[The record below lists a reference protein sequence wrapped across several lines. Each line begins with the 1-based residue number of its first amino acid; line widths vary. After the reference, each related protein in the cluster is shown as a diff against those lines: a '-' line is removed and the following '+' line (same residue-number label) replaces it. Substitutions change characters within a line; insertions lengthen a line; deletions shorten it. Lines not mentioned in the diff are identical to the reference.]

1 MSNWDFSERA
11 VLVTGSAKGIGRGVA
26 AAFLAAGGN
35 VTLLDLDEHALRAT
49 VDELDDEG
57 ARVVPVS
64 GSVSDPATVERAV
77 AMTVERFGRLD
88 VVVNSAGVVRYGNV
102 ESLSVEDWELQLDTN
117 LKSVFLTAKFAA
129 PHLRAASGVIVSI
142 ASVQAFVTQ
151 LGVPA
156 YTASK
161 GGIVA
166 LTRSLAL
173 DFADDGVRAV
183 AIAPGSVDTP
193 MLRWSAELTA
203 GDDARVDDIVEEW
216 GRNHPLGRVVTVDD
230 VANAVLFL
238 ASDSAAMITGTTLT
252 IDGGLI
258 AQVAVNR

>member
-1 MSNWDFSERA
+1 MPNRDFSAHA
-11 VLVTGSAKGIGRGVA
+11 VLVTGAAKGIGRGVA
-26 AAFLAAGGN
+26 GAFVAAGAS
-35 VTLLDLDEHALRAT
+35 VTMLDLDDEALRAT
-49 VDELDDEG
+49 AEELGGEG
-57 ARVVPVS
+57 GRAVPIT
-64 GSVSDPATVERAV
+64 GSVSDPAAVERAV
-77 AMTVERFGRLD
+77 AMAVERYGRLD
-88 VVVNSAGVVRYGNV
+88 VVVNCAGVVRYGDV

-117 LKSVFLTAKFAA
+117 LKSVFLTSKFAA

-151 LGVPA
+151 MGVPA

-183 AIAPGSVDTP
+183 ALAPGSVDTP
-193 MLRWSAELTA
+193 MLRWSAAVTA
-203 GDDARVDDIVEEW
+203 GDEAGVDEVIEEW

-230 VANAVLFL
+230 VVNAVLFL
-238 ASDSAAMITGTTLT
+238 ASDEAAMITGTTLT